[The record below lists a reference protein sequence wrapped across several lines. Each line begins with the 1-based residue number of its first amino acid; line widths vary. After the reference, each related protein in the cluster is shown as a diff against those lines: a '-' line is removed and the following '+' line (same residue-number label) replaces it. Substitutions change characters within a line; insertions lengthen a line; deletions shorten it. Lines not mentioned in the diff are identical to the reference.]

1 MEKNRLKS
9 KGTES
14 AWWIQS
20 TPEVCEFFGVSPAA
34 LSKWEKAG
42 APKVS
47 RGKWDV
53 KALIDWKY
61 RSETSANQRKLSAEA
76 SLKEAKASLEQ
87 IKLEVTKGRYIEA
100 SQVTRD
106 LTRLFSG
113 LKKSFTA
120 LGHRITSELNA
131 IDPDV
136 AITAGNV
143 VDDVVRD
150 APEKLAVGK
159 DITKK

>member
-9 KGTES
+9 EE
-14 AWWIQS
+14 AWWIRS
-20 TPEVCEFFGVSPAA
+20 TPEVCEFFGVSPVT
-34 LSKWEKAG
+34 LSKWEKSG
-42 APKVS
+42 APKVA

-61 RSETSANQRKLSAEA
+61 RNETSANQRKLSAEA

-87 IKLEVTKGRYIEA
+87 IRLEVTKKRYIEA

-106 LTRLFSG
+106 LTRLFNS

-120 LGHRITSELNA
+120 LGYRITSELNA
-131 IDPDV
+131 LDPDV
-136 AITAGNV
+136 AITAGGV
-143 VDDVVRD
+143 VDDAVRD
-150 APEKLAVGK
+150 ALEKLAAGK
-159 DITKK
+159 EVSRKK